1 MRSSLVAVIIL
12 AVAVVVVYWNSL
24 PGEFVLDD
32 NASILENPQLR
43 AHQPLTAVL
52 TPPDQDPEA
61 PRWRGP
67 VVGLSLAL
75 NHAQGAFEPRGYHVF
90 NLLAHLLVT
99 LALYGCI
106 RAALGRDEGSGVALA
121 SALLWAVHP
130 LLTDSVTYVIQR
142 TTVLMGLFYMVGL
155 LAILRSDTARRP
167 RTWHVVALV
176 SCLLGMLSK
185 ESMVTAPVMYAIAD
199 RVFLA
204 PSWREV
210 WRRRRLLYIGLAA
223 TWLALAWIMVV
234 SPHAGN
240 IGLDVTMGPV
250 GYLLTQPEVI
260 WHYLLLVVWPRDLI
274 LDYGFA
280 EPVAFGAALLPGLL
294 LVGLL
299 VITALGFRG
308 RSRLAFLGAWFFIT
322 LSPTSSVVPIVK
334 EVGAERRMYLPLM
347 ALVVLGVIG
356 GRWLLRRL
364 VRTDRVR
371 TGWAVALVAVIA
383 GALGAVT
390 VDRNRDYHD
399 PLALWQETVRQRP
412 RNVRAHS
419 GLGVALVREG
429 RLEEAEVAY
438 CRALEIDAAY
448 PEAAYNLGRALS
460 RLERHDEAL
469 EAYLAA
475 LELTPDNFKAHNNA
489 GNTLLR
495 LGRPAEAEVRF
506 RDVIRLDPSGPFG
519 HNGLGLALWA
529 QGQLEQAAEQ
539 FEAALARRPSYDRAR
554 QNLARVREELAAA
567 GNGS

>member
-1 MRSSLVAVIIL
+1 MRSPIFAVIIL

-24 PGEFVLDD
+24 PGAFILDD

-43 AHQPLTAVL
+43 ADQPLTEVL

-75 NHAQGAFEPRGYHVF
+75 NHAQGGFEPRGYHIF
-90 NLLAHLLVT
+90 NLVAHLLVT

-106 RAALGRDEGSGVALA
+106 RTILGRDEGSGVALA
-121 SALLWAVHP
+121 SALIWAVHP

-155 LAILRSDTARRP
+155 LAVLRSDSARQP
-167 RTWHVVALV
+167 RAWHVLALV

-185 ESMVTAPVMYAIAD
+185 ESMVTAPVVYAIAD

-204 PSWREV
+204 PSWRDV
-210 WRRRRLLYIGLAA
+210 WKRRRFLYIGLAA

-234 SPHAGN
+234 SPHTGN
-240 IGLDVTMGPV
+240 IGLDVSMGPV

-260 WHYLLLVVWPRDLI
+260 WHYLLLVVWPRELI

-280 EPVAFGAALLPGLL
+280 EPVAMAAALLPGLL
-294 LVGLL
+294 LAALL
-299 VITALGFRG
+299 AISALGFR
-308 RSRLAFLGAWFFIT
+308 RRPRLAFLGAWFFIA

-347 ALVVLGVIG
+347 ALVVLAVIG
-356 GRWLLRRL
+356 GRWVLRRL
-364 VRTDRVR
+364 VTADRVR
-371 TGWAVALVAVIA
+371 TGWAVALVAVTA

-390 VDRNRDYHD
+390 VGRNRDYHD
-399 PLALWQETVRQRP
+399 PLVLWQETARQRP
-412 RNVRAHS
+412 QNVRAHS

-429 RLEEAEVAY
+429 RLEEAEAAY
-438 CRALEIDAAY
+438 RRALEIDPAY
-448 PEAAYNLGRALS
+448 PEAAYNLGRVLS
-460 RLERHDEAL
+460 RLERHAEAL

-475 LELTPDNFKAHNNA
+475 LKLSPDNFKAHNNA

-495 LGRPAEAEVRF
+495 LGRPAEAEARF
-506 RDVIRLDPSGPFG
+506 RDVIRLDPAGPFG
-519 HNGLGLALWA
+519 YNGLGLALWG

-539 FEAALARRPSYDRAR
+539 FEAALVRRPGYERAR
-554 QNLARVREELAAA
+554 QNLERVRAELATA
-567 GNGS
+567 GSGP